1 MGEAAQGCDFGGRR
15 IERDEFMRSLAKMVG
30 AFALGLFFA
39 DAAVADT
46 LELKDGRVLQGRYL
60 GGTQAVVRFEI
71 NGDVRTFS
79 VNDVV
84 GVTFTGASGKSSAP
98 AVAPPADAAPQA
110 APPSAAAPAEAVP
123 PTADAP
129 GSAAPTAPP
138 AADAPPPVAAP
149 PDTSAASAAP
159 PADASQPPVT
169 SQDVPPAPL
178 AAAKPAP
185 AAPQSPAAHVAPQ
198 ALPAQDPA
206 AQYGEVTIPA
216 GQVLLVRMIDG
227 VDSSRNQVG
236 DIFHASLETD
246 LYVNSTLLA
255 HKGADI
261 YGRLANV
268 QEAGKLSGSAELQLE
283 LMRIV
288 IDGRDYSLV
297 SSDYSLKGQG
307 RGADTAKKVSGGAIV
322 GAIIGAIAGGG
333 KGAAIGA
340 GAGSAAGAGVQIFT
354 KGEKVKVPSETLL
367 EFRLQQPAMV
377 TPTER

>member
-1 MGEAAQGCDFGGRR
+1 
-15 IERDEFMRSLAKMVG
+15 MRSSAKTVG

-39 DAAVADT
+39 GAAVADT

-84 GVTFTGASGKSSAP
+84 GVTFTGASEKSSAP
-98 AVAPPADAAPQA
+98 AVAPPTDAVSQAVAPLVAAPV
-110 APPSAAAPAEAVP
+110 EAVP
-123 PTADAP
+123 PA
-129 GSAAPTAPP
+129 AAPSDPPPP
-138 AADAPPPVAAP
+138 APVEAAPP

-159 PADASQPPVT
+159 SADASQPPVT
-169 SQDVPPAPL
+169 SQDVPAPPP

-185 AAPQSPAAHVAPQ
+185 AAPQPVGAPGAVQ
-198 ALPAQDPA
+198 APPAQDPA

-216 GQVLLVRMIDG
+216 GQALLVRMIDG

-236 DIFHASLETD
+236 DVFHASLETD
-246 LYVNSTLLA
+246 LYVNNALLA
-255 HKGADI
+255 RKGADI

-288 IDGRDYSLV
+288 IDGHDYSLV
-297 SSDYSLKGQG
+297 SSDYSLNGQG

-377 TPTER
+377 TPTGR